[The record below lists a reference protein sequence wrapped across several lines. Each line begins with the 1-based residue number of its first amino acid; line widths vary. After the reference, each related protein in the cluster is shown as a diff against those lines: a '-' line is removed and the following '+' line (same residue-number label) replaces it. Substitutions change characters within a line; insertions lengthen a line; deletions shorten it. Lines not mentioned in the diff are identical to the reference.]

1 MANYFLDGVVFAL
14 GLNCSL
20 ELDFEFGFVSLFL
33 LHNLHRQLEAQIYKK
48 GTNYV
53 SQAMALY
60 KGYGRYAFMAFLLNL
75 HGHLRIHLCI
85 HFIPCFGHPLLP
97 LLGLPAGHPYLQF
110 SCLCILQTLIKLYSF
125 LSLVIQLQ
133 FLKQEEPHIY

>member
-1 MANYFLDGVVFAL
+1 MGNYFLGGVEPAL
-14 GLNCSL
+14 GLSYFP

-48 GTNYV
+48 GTSYV

-60 KGYGRYAFMAFLLNL
+60 KGYGRYAFMAFSLNL
-75 HGHLRIHLCI
+75 LDHLRIHLCI

-97 LLGLPAGHPYLQF
+97 LPCSPVGHPYLQF
-110 SCLCILQTLIKLYSF
+110 SCLYIPQTLIEL
-125 LSLVIQLQ
+125 
-133 FLKQEEPHIY
+133 